1 MKVIISETGKHAN
14 NHKIRSVFPPQRQT
28 SFVLRFAMIPCP
40 LLSPVPHLRYAY
52 IFTHTAAFL
61 FIYIYTH
68 TRAFI
73 YNGKK
78 WKSFSTFPHYSC
90 FCSGKT
96 MELPK
101 MYVFRLNACSGNKS
115 KKRNSGSNLFAFF
128 DSTVVRRSAVLNDF
142 VAVDVSNF
150 NV

>member
-1 MKVIISETGKHAN
+1 MKQENTQTITKYALFFLLNDKLPLSFALQW
-14 NHKIRSVFPPQRQT
+14 FPVHFYPR
-28 SFVLRFAMIPCP
+28 FLILIMHIYLRTP
-40 LLSPVPHLRYAY
+40 PHSYS
-52 IFTHTAAFL
+52 
-61 FIYIYTH
+61 YIYTH
-68 TRAFI
+68 TRAFT

-78 WKSFSTFPHYSC
+78 WKSFSTFPHFSC